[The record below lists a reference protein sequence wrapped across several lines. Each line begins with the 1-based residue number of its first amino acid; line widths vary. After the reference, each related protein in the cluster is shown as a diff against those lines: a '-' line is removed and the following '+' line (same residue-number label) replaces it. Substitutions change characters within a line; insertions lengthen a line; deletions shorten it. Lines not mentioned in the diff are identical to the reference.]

1 MHPARLLSKRQDSRS
16 GFTLV
21 ELVLALMI
29 LGILTGLGI
38 SQYHKGIE
46 QARVAAAIGDITA
59 ISFAISEHKAR
70 YRELPASL
78 DEVGYGDRLDPWGEP
93 YVYLRLGGPG
103 STGQARKD
111 RSLVPINSDY
121 DLYSKGADGET
132 VASLTASTSHDD
144 VIRANNGGYVG
155 LASGY

>member
-1 MHPARLLSKRQDSRS
+1 MDPAGCTSRRR

-21 ELVLALMI
+21 EVVLAVMI
-29 LGILTGLGI
+29 LGILSGLGI

-46 QARVAAAIGDITA
+46 RARVAAAVGDITA
-59 ISFAISEHKAR
+59 IQFAIADHRSR
-70 YRELPASL
+70 YRALPASL
-78 DEVGYGDRLDPWGEP
+78 DEVGFGDRLDPWGQP
-93 YVYLRLGGPG
+93 YVYLPLVGPG

-121 DLYSKGADGET
+121 DLYSKGADGSS
-132 VASLTASTSHDD
+132 VAPLTAAASQDD

-155 LASGY
+155 LAAGY